1 MIDRINHAIA
11 RWIRGRAGSRIDN
24 VVSDTD
30 GIRAC
35 AGPSGVWT
43 MRWSDIARITA
54 YMSQQPVG
62 DTIVL
67 VFDNGTEQRVITED
81 LVGWNDLTRV
91 LPDML
96 AGAVPFATWA
106 TWVTAH
112 PQPQSFEVFQRVGAQ
127 HDSRK

>member
-1 MIDRINHAIA
+1 MIDRINRAIA
-11 RWIRGRAGSRIDN
+11 RWIRGRAGSRIDT
-24 VVSDTD
+24 VVSYTD
-30 GIRAC
+30 DLKARA
-35 AGPSGVWT
+35 GLSDVWT

-54 YMSQQPVG
+54 YMNQHHVG

-67 VFDNGTEQRVITED
+67 VFDNGTERRVITED

-96 AGAVPFATWA
+96 TGAVPFATWA

-112 PQPQSFEVFQRVGAQ
+112 PQPESFEVFQRASAQ
-127 HDSRK
+127 HGSRK

>member
-1 MIDRINHAIA
+1 MIDRINRAIV
-11 RWIRGRAGSRIDN
+11 RWIRGRAGSRIDT

-30 GIRAC
+30 GLKTC
-35 AGPSGVWT
+35 AGSSDVWS

-54 YMSQQPVG
+54 YMDQQPVG

-67 VFDNGTEQRVITED
+67 VFDNGTERHVITEE

-91 LPDML
+91 LPDVL

-112 PQPQSFEVFQRVGAQ
+112 PQPESFEVFQRTSAQ
-127 HDSRK
+127 HDSRR